1 MLEELRRRT
10 ARSGLDIIMI
20 NIWES
25 VDSAAEARGF
35 AAVWGLEG
43 TILLD
48 ETGQYAARLGIR
60 GVPSNVIVDSRG
72 MVRAVGV
79 TTPGELYDAVDSLLA
94 DG

>member
-1 MLEELRRRT
+1 
-10 ARSGLDIIMI
+10 MI
-20 NIWES
+20 NVWES
-25 VDSAAEARGF
+25 VDAATEARNF

-60 GVPSNVIVDSRG
+60 GVPCNVVVDAQG
-72 MVRAVGV
+72 LVRAVGA
-79 TTPGELYDAVDSLLA
+79 TTPEELSQAVNSLLN